1 MSSELSRET
10 RKLEIRLED
19 YMKAEQEFV
28 EHVKECVR
36 LFRELMDGLEEKG
49 KASSSDEIE
58 ELSRIRNDAIK
69 ALSQVLKSE
78 GNIEHEKSHIFESYG
93 ALVLCLEKTFEK
105 LK

>member
-10 RKLEIRLED
+10 RKLEIRLEN

-36 LFRELMDGLEEKG
+36 IFRELMDGLEEKG
-49 KASSSDEIE
+49 KASNADEIE
-58 ELSRIRNDAIK
+58 RMSRIRNDAIK

-78 GNIEHEKSHIFESYG
+78 GNVEHEKSHIFESYG
-93 ALVLCLEKTFEK
+93 ALVLCLEKTHEK
-105 LK
+105 LE

>member
-1 MSSELSRET
+1 
-10 RKLEIRLED
+10 
-19 YMKAEQEFV
+19 
-28 EHVKECVR
+28 
-36 LFRELMDGLEEKG
+36 MDGLEEKG

-58 ELSRIRNDAIK
+58 EFSRIRNDAIK